1 MRAALRVVVPS
12 PVELRSMA
20 LPGRAMVLPMVLP
33 RSKVILALRRPAWQ
47 LTLMAVPVLVVA
59 QEVLVLAA
67 VEVAQ
72 SVLVS
77 RLASRGGFVHQ
88 PERTRRWQSKLR
100 RRR

>member
-1 MRAALRVVVPS
+1 
-12 PVELRSMA
+12 MA

-33 RSKVILALRRPAWQ
+33 RSKVVLALRRPARQ

-59 QEVLVLAA
+59 QEVLLLAV
-67 VEVAQ
+67 VEVQ
-72 SVLVS
+72 TVLLS
-77 RLASRGGFVHQ
+77 RWVSRGGFVHQ